1 MASRTGADTRAGS
14 GGGPLTPIHH
24 PPPIG
29 YNQSRIGAAP
39 EPSTRGAPERLPMAD
54 VEKSRTIRA
63 PIAAVWA
70 ALTDVDGIE
79 GWMGVGQVQELD
91 LTIGGRFAFFGGSPP
106 GAFTVID
113 RPHRLAYTWRQAEWP
128 AGGADSR
135 GQWGL

>member
-1 MASRTGADTRAGS
+1 
-14 GGGPLTPIHH
+14 
-24 PPPIG
+24 
-29 YNQSRIGAAP
+29 
-39 EPSTRGAPERLPMAD
+39 MAD

-91 LTIGGRFAFFGGSPP
+91 LTIGGRFAFFGDSTT

-113 RPHRLAYTWRQAEWP
+113 RPRRLAYTWRQAEWP
-128 AGGADSR
+128 AGWADSR
-135 GQWGL
+135 VEWELSPAAEGTTVRLRHSHFPNEAERVSHDEGWDTYFLDPLKSRLESAD